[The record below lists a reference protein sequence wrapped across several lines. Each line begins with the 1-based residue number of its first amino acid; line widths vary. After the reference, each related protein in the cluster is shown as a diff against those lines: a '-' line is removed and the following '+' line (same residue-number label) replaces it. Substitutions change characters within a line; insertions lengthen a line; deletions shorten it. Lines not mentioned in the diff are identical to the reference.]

1 MVCVMPSDAIGWA
14 LWLGLGAITL
24 TLLQLLYILLLR
36 GWLWLMERRR
46 QRLWQLWRPLC
57 MNAACGLAP
66 SVPPLYLSNSNW
78 QFFFRL
84 WHHYLLNVGG
94 EAPDNLQRLGRS
106 MGLHHIVIK
115 ILNRAPADQELIAAT
130 VTAGW
135 LRDIRAWEPLLQ
147 RLHDED
153 PVRSFSAARALTRID
168 TRSALREVIP
178 LLVTH
183 PDWSRH
189 LVAGLLLEA
198 GPVMVSPPLLNAILN
213 TSQEQVT
220 ALVRYLP
227 FADVSTT
234 NIVLHRYMFTGQ
246 NHELLCACLKAA
258 CSPKVLF
265 LVRNCLSDA
274 HWEVRVEAA
283 NALCR
288 LGDGS
293 DVVSLQ
299 PLLSDQ
305 QWWVRYRS
313 AQAIGELLHR
323 DKAKMTFIHQA
334 QTDRYAAD
342 MMAQV
347 MAEWEMA

>member
-1 MVCVMPSDAIGWA
+1 MPSDAIGWA
-14 LWLGLGAITL
+14 YWLGLGGTAL

-57 MNAACGLAP
+57 MNAAGGLAP

-78 QFFFRL
+78 LPFFQL

-115 ILNRAPADQELIAAT
+115 ILNRAPSDRELIAAT
-130 VTAGW
+130 VAAGW
-135 LRDIRAWEPLLQ
+135 LRDMRAWEPLLQ

-153 PVRSFSAARALTRID
+153 PARSFFAARALTRID

-178 LLVTH
+178 LLAAR
-183 PDWSRH
+183 PDWPRH

-220 ALVRYLP
+220 ALVRYLS
-227 FADVSTT
+227 FADDSTI
-234 NIVLHRYMFTGQ
+234 NIVLQRYMFKGQ

-258 CSPKVLF
+258 RSPKVLS
-265 LVRNCLSDA
+265 LVRNCLCDA

-293 DVVSLQ
+293 DVASLQ

-305 QWWVRYRS
+305 QWWVRYRA

-323 DKAKMTFIHQA
+323 DKAQMTLIHQA

-342 MMAQV
+342 MLMQV

>member
-1 MVCVMPSDAIGWA
+1 MPSDAIGWA
-14 LWLGLGAITL
+14 YWLGFGAIVL
-24 TLLQLLYILLLR
+24 TLFQLLCILLLR
-36 GWLWLMERRR
+36 GWLWLKERRR

-66 SVPPLYLSNSNW
+66 SASPLYLSNNNW
-78 QFFFRL
+78 LLFFPL

-115 ILNRAPADQELIAAT
+115 ILNRAPSDREFIAAT
-130 VTAGW
+130 VAAGW

-183 PDWSRH
+183 PDWPRH

-198 GPVMVSPPLLNAILN
+198 GPVMVSLPLLNAILN

-227 FADVSTT
+227 FADVGTT
-234 NIVLHRYMFTGQ
+234 NAVLHRYMFTGQ
-246 NHELLCACLKAA
+246 NQELLCACLKAA
-258 CSPKVLF
+258 RSPKVLS

-274 HWEVRVEAA
+274 QWEVRVEAA
-283 NALCR
+283 NALSR

-293 DVVSLQ
+293 DVASLQ

-305 QWWVRYRS
+305 QWWVRYRA

-323 DKAKMTFIHQA
+323 DKAQMMRIHQA

-342 MMAQV
+342 MLMQV